1 MGNKGAI
8 PDETII
14 FVLLVKKGIQQ
25 YVEVIDGMRGQKLR
39 MNLDIAKI
47 LDQEVLLETE
57 LFIFLQRD
65 LKLSHWKVMIYDN

>member
-1 MGNKGAI
+1 M
-8 PDETII
+8 TII

-47 LDQEVLLETE
+47 LNQEVLLETE